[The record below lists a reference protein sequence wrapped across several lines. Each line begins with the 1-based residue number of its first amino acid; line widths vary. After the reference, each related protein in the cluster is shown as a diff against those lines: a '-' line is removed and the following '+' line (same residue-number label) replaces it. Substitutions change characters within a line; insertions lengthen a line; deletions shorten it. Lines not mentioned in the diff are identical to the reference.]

1 TLERWRED
9 AQSRPARGRAWT
21 AGARLEAVITTAA
34 ISEASKSAWCREHGV
49 FPAELD
55 KWRACCAAALAD
67 PEDARASPQ
76 ATRADRKRIKEL
88 ERDLLRKD
96 RALAETA
103 ALLVLSKKSRGDL
116 QQGRG
121 RMIGLEDRQALA
133 QDIEAAHATGARLQP
148 ACEIAGIEL
157 RTLQRWKA
165 QEGLTAGDGRPQAV
179 HPTPSHALSPQER
192 AALLA
197 VANEPRF
204 ASVPPARIVPML
216 ADEGVYLGSESSI
229 ARVLREHGQN
239 ARRGRAKAPK
249 ATRPPTT
256 HIATAPGQVW
266 CWDMTYLPANV
277 MGRWFHL
284 YLILDL
290 YSRKIVGA
298 EVHDSDDADHAVHL
312 VRRTALA
319 ESIAT
324 MDTKPVL
331 HGDNGSTLKATTVLA
346 MLQWLGVKPS
356 YSRPRVS
363 DDNAYAESLF
373 RTAKYRPEFPAK
385 GFASLDEARAWAAE
399 FVRWYNVDHRHS
411 GIRYVSPAQRH
422 DGDDQ
427 AILAARHALY
437 VQAKQRHPARWSGNT
452 RDWSHIGAVTL
463 NPERD
468 TVVTMAANAQHTQQ
482 KAA

>member
-1 TLERWRED
+1 
-9 AQSRPARGRAWT
+9 
-21 AGARLEAVITTAA
+21 
-34 ISEASKSAWCREHGV
+34 
-49 FPAELD
+49 
-55 KWRACCAAALAD
+55 
-67 PEDARASPQ
+67 
-76 ATRADRKRIKEL
+76 
-88 ERDLLRKD
+88 
-96 RALAETA
+96 
-103 ALLVLSKKSRGDL
+103 
-116 QQGRG
+116 
-121 RMIGLEDRQALA
+121 MIGLEDRQALA
-133 QDIEAAHATGARLQP
+133 QDIAAAHACGARLQP
-148 ACEIAGIEL
+148 ACEIAGIDV

-165 QEGLTAGDGRPQAV
+165 QQGLTAGDGRPQAV
-179 HPTPSHALSPQER
+179 HPTPSHALSPAER

-216 ADEGVYLGSESSI
+216 ADEGVYLGSESSM

-298 EVHDSDDADHAVHL
+298 EVHDSDDSDHAAHL

-324 MDTKPVL
+324 LDTKPVL

-346 MLQWLGVKPS
+346 MLYWLGVKPS

-385 GFASLDEARAWAAE
+385 GFADLDAARAWATE
-399 FVRWYNVDHRHS
+399 FVRWYNDEHRHS
-411 GIRYVSPAQRH
+411 GIRYVTPGQRH
-422 DGDDQ
+422 AGQ
-427 AILAARHALY
+427 VPAILSARHELY
-437 VQAKQRHPARWSGNT
+437 LQARERNPARWSGAT
-452 RDWSHIGAVTL
+452 RDWTPIGHVTL

-468 TVVTMAANAQHTQQ
+468 CIVKAHCAALNDEPL
-482 KAA
+482 AA

>member
-1 TLERWRED
+1 
-9 AQSRPARGRAWT
+9 
-21 AGARLEAVITTAA
+21 
-34 ISEASKSAWCREHGV
+34 
-49 FPAELD
+49 
-55 KWRACCAAALAD
+55 
-67 PEDARASPQ
+67 
-76 ATRADRKRIKEL
+76 
-88 ERDLLRKD
+88 
-96 RALAETA
+96 
-103 ALLVLSKKSRGDL
+103 
-116 QQGRG
+116 
-121 RMIGLEDRQALA
+121 MIGLEDRQALA
-133 QDIEAAHATGARLQP
+133 QDIEAARSAGARLQP
-148 ACEIAGIEL
+148 ACEIAGIDV

-165 QEGLTAGDGRPQAV
+165 RQGLVLGDGRPQAV
-179 HPTPSHALSPQER
+179 RPLPSHALSPEER

-216 ADEGVYLGSESSI
+216 ADEGIYLGSESSM
-229 ARVLREHGQN
+229 ARVLKAHGQN
-239 ARRGRAKAPK
+239 ARRGRAKAPRT
-249 ATRPPTT
+249 TRPPTT

-266 CWDMTYLPANV
+266 CWDMSYLPAHV

-298 EVHDSDDADHAVHL
+298 EVHDSDDADHAAHL

-319 ESIAT
+319 EGIASRG
-324 MDTKPVL
+324 TKPVL

-399 FVRWYNVDHRHS
+399 FVHWYNVDHRHS
-411 GIRYVSPAQRH
+411 GIRYVSPQQRH
-422 DGDDQ
+422 AGQDK
-427 AILAARHALY
+427 AILGARHQLY
-437 VQAKQRHPARWSGNT
+437 LQARQRHPARWSGAT
-452 RDWSHIGAVTL
+452 RDWSHIGPVTL

-468 TVVTMAANAQHTQQ
+468 AVVKMAVGVQHTQSQ
-482 KAA
+482 AA